1 MTELEENY
9 VCYFLGEA
17 INKIECYV
25 SDKDYSDAQNYKGF
39 KITFCKAECFRI

>member
-17 INKIECYV
+17 INKIEFYYV
-25 SDKDYSDAQNYKGF
+25 NDKD
-39 KITFCKAECFRI
+39 